1 MLQST
6 VTSTPRDRPDAVPAE
21 PACSIGQAAAAS
33 GVSAKMIRY
42 YESIGLIRPASRSAA
57 NYRSYDH
64 LAVHT
69 LRFIARSRALGFSIE
84 EIARLLALWQ
94 DPTRSSA
101 DVKALALRHAADLE
115 RRIAALQG
123 MKATVDHLA
132 AHCHGDGRPD
142 CPILDELSAASRPAR
157 RTEREPIR

>member
-6 VTSTPRDRPDAVPAE
+6 VTSTPRDRPGAVPAE

-123 MKATVDHLA
+123 MKATIDHLA
-132 AHCHGDGRPD
+132 VHCHGDGRPD
-142 CPILDELSAASRPAR
+142 CPILDELSAGPRPAR
-157 RTEREPIR
+157 RARREPIR